1 MSMGLVMFIIAQVFA
16 VISMILLLYSYTRED
31 IDELLYFQILVS
43 VFEITSYFLLGADA
57 GLLICLI
64 ELVKTYLY
72 YKTDKDNIIFNIS
85 IVLYIL
91 VGLLVFKHW
100 FAVLPVLGSIIDSYG
115 TSRSSKAANICSIL
129 SNILWIVYDI
139 IILSYVGALN
149 DALVIAC
156 NILVLTTG
164 YSKLMRISKFRI
176 VKTRY
181 LSKKARKEIYELDQK
196 NYGENNLWDKE
207 YQYRLFK
214 KNKDSFFLIIYKHTV
229 VGYINYFNVDYEE
242 YERIKKIRKYSNYI
256 DEDKIKPFIP
266 NRKSYI
272 VIESINIRSSY
283 EKDETIKL
291 ISKRIKYFI
300 KDKYRKRIYI
310 HGILGIALTDFEKK
324 VFDDAYFNKV
334 KDLEDNI
341 TLYELD
347 ESKINYR

>member
-1 MSMGLVMFIIAQVFA
+1 MSVGLSMFIIAQVFA
-16 VISMILLLYSYTRED
+16 VISMILLLYSYTKEN

-85 IVLYIL
+85 IILYIL

-115 TSRSSKAANICSIL
+115 TSKSSKAANICSII
-129 SNILWIVYDI
+129 SNILWIIYDI
-139 IILSYVGALN
+139 IILSYVGAVN
-149 DALVIAC
+149 DALVIIC
-156 NILVLTTG
+156 NVLVLITG
-164 YSKLMRISKFRI
+164 YSRVMRISKFRI

-181 LSKKARKEIYELDQK
+181 LSKKARGEIYELDQK
-196 NYGENNLWDKE
+196 NYGAENLWDKD

-214 KNKDSFFLIIYKHTV
+214 KNKDSFFLIIHKHSV
-229 VGYINYFNVDYEE
+229 VGYINYFNVTYEE
-242 YERIKKIRKYSNYI
+242 YNRIKSIKKYSNYI
-256 DEDKIKPFIP
+256 DEDKILPFKS
-266 NRKSYI
+266 NRKAYI
-272 VIESINIRSSY
+272 VIESININSSY

-291 ISKRIKYFI
+291 ISKNIKYFI

-310 HGILGIALTDFEKK
+310 HGILGIALTNFERK
-324 VFDDAYFNKV
+324 VFENIDFSKV
-334 KDLEDNI
+334 KDLEDDI
-341 TLYELD
+341 SLYELD